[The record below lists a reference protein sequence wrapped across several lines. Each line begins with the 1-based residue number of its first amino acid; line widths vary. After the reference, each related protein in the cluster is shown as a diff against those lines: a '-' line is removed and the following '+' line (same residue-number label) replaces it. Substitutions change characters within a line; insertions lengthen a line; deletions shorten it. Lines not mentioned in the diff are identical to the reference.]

1 MAIAATKL
9 IINNVFLIITN
20 FRPTKIIYFV
30 DISSKSENDSYFCR
44 QIILNHSLKQIKMKK
59 TFLLITALLMMGS
72 AAFAGGG
79 IDLAI
84 GPKVGFQTAS
94 LSYQK
99 ADIKA
104 GFSNHFTAGFF
115 GRVTIGRVYV
125 QPEVLYFKTSNVFDA
140 HVIGVEENENLFN
153 LPTGAN
159 VNLTLNQMNLQVPI
173 LVGFNVIDLDVV
185 TLRAQVGPTANF
197 VLQSK
202 TLYDQTYTLE
212 GQTAEIANTT
222 TDEKFN
228 PKSISWGLQA
238 GLGVDVLKRITL
250 DINYNFG
257 LSKMFDALNETTLGE
272 TFDFSNIDNTKQN
285 MFMVTI
291 GYKFF

>member
-1 MAIAATKL
+1 
-9 IINNVFLIITN
+9 
-20 FRPTKIIYFV
+20 
-30 DISSKSENDSYFCR
+30 
-44 QIILNHSLKQIKMKK
+44 MKK
-59 TFLLITALLMMGS
+59 TFLLIAALLMMGS

-79 IDLAI
+79 VDLAI

-104 GFSNHFTAGFF
+104 GFANHFTAGIF
-115 GRVTIGRVYV
+115 GRVTVGRVYV

-228 PKSISWGLQA
+228 PKSISWGVQA

-285 MFMVTI
+285 MFMVTVGI
-291 GYKFF
+291 KLL

>member
-1 MAIAATKL
+1 
-9 IINNVFLIITN
+9 
-20 FRPTKIIYFV
+20 
-30 DISSKSENDSYFCR
+30 
-44 QIILNHSLKQIKMKK
+44 MKK
-59 TFLLITALLMMGS
+59 TFLLIAALLMMGS

-104 GFSNHFTAGFF
+104 GFSNHFTAGIF

-228 PKSISWGLQA
+228 PKNISWGVQA

-285 MFMVTI
+285 MFMVTVGI
-291 GYKFF
+291 KLL

>member
-1 MAIAATKL
+1 
-9 IINNVFLIITN
+9 
-20 FRPTKIIYFV
+20 
-30 DISSKSENDSYFCR
+30 
-44 QIILNHSLKQIKMKK
+44 MKK
-59 TFLLITALLMMGS
+59 TFLLIAALLMMGS

-104 GFSNHFTAGFF
+104 GFSNHFTAGIF
-115 GRVTIGRVYV
+115 GRVTVGRVYV

-228 PKSISWGLQA
+228 PKNISWGVQA
-238 GLGVDVLKRITL
+238 GLGVDVLQRITL

>member
-1 MAIAATKL
+1 
-9 IINNVFLIITN
+9 
-20 FRPTKIIYFV
+20 
-30 DISSKSENDSYFCR
+30 
-44 QIILNHSLKQIKMKK
+44 MKK
-59 TFLLITALLMMGS
+59 TFLLIAALLMMGS

-104 GFSNHFTAGFF
+104 GFSNHFTAGIF

-228 PKSISWGLQA
+228 PKSISWGVQA

-285 MFMVTI
+285 MFMVTV
-291 GYKFF
+291 GVKLL

>member
-1 MAIAATKL
+1 
-9 IINNVFLIITN
+9 
-20 FRPTKIIYFV
+20 
-30 DISSKSENDSYFCR
+30 
-44 QIILNHSLKQIKMKK
+44 MKK
-59 TFLLITALLMMGS
+59 TFLLIAALLMMGS

-104 GFSNHFTAGFF
+104 GFSNHFTAGIF
-115 GRVTIGRVYV
+115 GRVTVGRVYV